1 MHTGSVTSTSSTQIS
16 ALNHQVSVQRAR
28 IAELEAEVADSEM
41 RRKRSAANN
50 NNGGRSLR
58 DSEDQYHKEMR
69 LKDDLDLAK
78 HQKLELEA
86 ALLERDSRHIAGQFD
101 LEASEL
107 EIDRLK
113 RRVREL
119 DHAYKGL
126 SALAQQGPLKGY
138 SGTGAGTATG
148 SAATGVKR
156 EQELEGALEA
166 MKRVVDKLKTEN
178 DRLKRGGGG
187 TEERRLAELEKKL
200 QAEKKRAEGLD
211 EENKALVGKL
221 KGHEE
226 SVQKIVQRQQQVA
239 VLRKQLKSKEDELAA
254 AHEQAEGVIVER
266 ETLKKRMA
274 GLQDKVNE
282 LEIAL
287 HKHQSGGVVGGAG
300 GRAGTA
306 PAGTG
311 DREAS
316 REMQDLRNKAAAQAS
331 ENDTLRAQLSDL
343 RRNLQQLQQ
352 REEAGGAGRAAA
364 GGGGLSAAEVQR
376 LKEENAKLRQELSA
390 FDLDFFE
397 EIENLKYAHAEAVRK
412 LRMYEGGSGGGTTGG
427 AGRLGSHRS

>member
-1 MHTGSVTSTSSTQIS
+1 M
-16 ALNHQVSVQRAR
+16 SVQRAR

-41 RRKRSAANN
+41 RRKRASANTSGGA
-50 NNGGRSLR
+50 GRSLR
-58 DSEDQYHKEMR
+58 DSEDQYHREMR
-69 LKDDLDLAK
+69 LKDDLELAK

-86 ALLERDSRHIAGQFD
+86 ALLERDSRHIASQFD
-101 LEASEL
+101 LDAAGAET
-107 EIDRLK
+107 DRLK

-119 DHAYKGL
+119 EHAYKGL
-126 SALAQQGPLKGY
+126 SALTQQGPLKGP
-138 SGTGAGTATG
+138 GATLLGGAGAG
-148 SAATGVKR
+148 SSAGAKK

-166 MKRVVDKLKTEN
+166 MRRVVDKLKTEN

-200 QAEKKRAEGLD
+200 QAEKKRSEGLD
-211 EENKALVGKL
+211 EENKALHGKL

-239 VLRKQLKSKEDELAA
+239 VLRKQLKSKEDELSA

-266 ETLKKRMA
+266 ETLKKRMS

-287 HKHQSGGVVGGAG
+287 HKARQQQQQQGGVGGGG
-300 GRAGTA
+300 GRTSTA
-306 PAGTG
+306 PG
-311 DREAS
+311 EVS
-316 REMQDLRNKAAAQAS
+316 RELQEMRNKAAAQAS

-343 RRNLQQLQQ
+343 RRSLQEMQQ
-352 REEAGGAGRAAA
+352 REEV
-364 GGGGLSAAEVQR
+364 GGGGGGGGGRGSAALSGAEVQR
-376 LKEENAKLRQELSA
+376 LKEENTKLRQELSA

-412 LRMYEGGSGGGTTGG
+412 LRMYEGAGAGGGSGG